1 MGHVHDVRRSPTG
14 TWVALGSDVMTA
26 IQITDTAA
34 EHIKALLAKNADA
47 IGIKLG
53 TETHGCSGLGYTVDY
68 VTDEDPECELVE
80 DKGVKVFV
88 DRKSLLF
95 LLGTQMDWED
105 SMFSTGFKFTN
116 PNEKGRC
123 GCGESFHV

>member
-1 MGHVHDVRRSPTG
+1 MAV
-14 TWVALGSDVMTA
+14 
-26 IQITDTAA
+26 INITDKAA
-34 EHIKALLAKNADA
+34 EHIQALLAKSETA

-53 TETHGCSGLGYTVDY
+53 TSTHGCSGLGYTVDY
-68 VTDEDPECELVE
+68 VEEADSADEMVE
-80 DKGVKVFV
+80 AKGVKIFV

-95 LLGTQMDWED
+95 LLGTEMDWED
-105 SMFSTGFKFTN
+105 SLFSTGFKFSN

>member
-1 MGHVHDVRRSPTG
+1 MMKSVIS
-14 TWVALGSDVMTA
+14 
-26 IQITDTAA
+26 ITDKAA
-34 EHIKALLAKNADA
+34 ERIRGLLAKSEGA

-68 VTDEDPECELVE
+68 VAEADTTLELVE
-80 DKGVKVFV
+80 DKGVKVYI

-95 LLGTQMDWED
+95 LLGTEMDWED

>member
-1 MGHVHDVRRSPTG
+1 MSGVIKITEKAADHIRGLLSKNEG
-14 TWVALGSDVMTA
+14 AL
-26 IQITDTAA
+26 
-34 EHIKALLAKNADA
+34 
-47 IGIKLG
+47 GIKLG

-68 VTDEDPECELVE
+68 ITEADDDLELVE
-80 DKGVKVFV
+80 DKGVKVFI

-95 LLGTQMDWED
+95 LLGTEMDWED
-105 SMFSTGFKFTN
+105 TMFSTGFKFRN

>member
-1 MGHVHDVRRSPTG
+1 MMSVIT
-14 TWVALGSDVMTA
+14 
-26 IQITDTAA
+26 ITDKAA
-34 EHIKALLAKNADA
+34 ERIQALLAKKEDA

-68 VTDEDPECELVE
+68 IAEADPELEMVE

-95 LLGTQMDWED
+95 LLGTEMDWED
-105 SMFSTGFKFTN
+105 TMFSTGFKFTN

>member
-1 MGHVHDVRRSPTG
+1 MASVIT
-14 TWVALGSDVMTA
+14 
-26 IQITDTAA
+26 ITDKAA
-34 EHIKALLAKNADA
+34 EHIKGLLAKNEAA

-53 TETHGCSGLGYTVDY
+53 TETHGCSGLGYTVNY
-68 VTDEDPECELVE
+68 VEAEETDLELVE

-95 LLGTQMDWED
+95 ILGTEMDWED

-123 GCGESFHV
+123 GCGESFHI

>member
-1 MGHVHDVRRSPTG
+1 MKS
-14 TWVALGSDVMTA
+14 A
-26 IQITDTAA
+26 IEITDKAA
-34 EHIKALLAKNADA
+34 EHIRALLAKNPGA
-47 IGIKLG
+47 IGLKLG

-68 VTDEDPECELVE
+68 VTAEDPDTEVVE

-105 SMFSTGFKFTN
+105 SMFSTGFKFSN

>member
-1 MGHVHDVRRSPTG
+1 MK
-14 TWVALGSDVMTA
+14 A
-26 IQITDTAA
+26 IQITDKAA
-34 EHIKALLAKNADA
+34 EHIKALLAKDPEAV
-47 IGIKLG
+47 GIKLG

-68 VTDEDPECELVE
+68 VKEVSSDDELVE

-105 SMFSTGFKFTN
+105 TMFSTGFKFSN

>member
-1 MGHVHDVRRSPTG
+1 
-14 TWVALGSDVMTA
+14 MTSA
-26 IQITDTAA
+26 ISITDKAA
-34 EHIKALLAKNADA
+34 EQLKSLLAKREDA
-47 IGIKLG
+47 VGIKLG

-68 VTDEDPECELVE
+68 VTEADPECELVE

-95 LLGTQMDWED
+95 ILGTQMDWED
-105 SMFSTGFKFTN
+105 TMFSTGFTFTN

>member
-1 MGHVHDVRRSPTG
+1 MAV
-14 TWVALGSDVMTA
+14 
-26 IQITDTAA
+26 INITDRAA
-34 EHIKALLAKNADA
+34 EHIRALLTKSETAV
-47 IGIKLG
+47 GIRLG
-53 TETHGCSGLGYTVDY
+53 TSTHGCSGLGYTVDY
-68 VTDEDPECELVE
+68 VETPDTADELIE

-95 LLGTQMDWED
+95 LLGTEMDWED
-105 SMFSTGFKFTN
+105 SLFSTGFKFSN

>member
-1 MGHVHDVRRSPTG
+1 MAS
-14 TWVALGSDVMTA
+14 A
-26 IQITDTAA
+26 ITITDKAA
-34 EHIKALLAKNADA
+34 AHIKGLLAKNESA

-68 VTDEDPECELVE
+68 VEEVSAEDELVE
-80 DKGVKVFV
+80 HNGVKVFI
-88 DRKSLLF
+88 DRKALLF
-95 LLGTQMDWED
+95 LLGTEMDWED
-105 SMFSTGFKFTN
+105 TMFSTGFKFSN

>member
-1 MGHVHDVRRSPTG
+1 MAVID
-14 TWVALGSDVMTA
+14 
-26 IQITDTAA
+26 ITDKAA
-34 EHIKALLAKNADA
+34 DRIRSLLAKSEGA

-68 VTDEDPECELVE
+68 VEKAEPDLELVE

-105 SMFSTGFKFTN
+105 TTFSTGFKFTN

>member
-1 MGHVHDVRRSPTG
+1 MK
-14 TWVALGSDVMTA
+14 A
-26 IQITDTAA
+26 IQITDKAA
-34 EHIKALLAKNADA
+34 EHIKALLVKAPDA
-47 IGIKLG
+47 VGIKLG

-68 VTDEDPECELVE
+68 VKEVSNEYELVE

-105 SMFSTGFKFTN
+105 TLFSTGFKFTN

>member
-1 MGHVHDVRRSPTG
+1 MSVIS
-14 TWVALGSDVMTA
+14 
-26 IQITDTAA
+26 ITDKAA
-34 EHIKALLAKNADA
+34 ERIKSLLDKSGDA

-68 VTDEDPECELVE
+68 VSEHEPELELVE

-95 LLGTQMDWED
+95 LLGTEMDWED
-105 SMFSTGFKFTN
+105 TMFSTGFKFTN

>member
-1 MGHVHDVRRSPTG
+1 MPS
-14 TWVALGSDVMTA
+14 A
-26 IQITDTAA
+26 IQITDRAA
-34 EHIKALLAKNADA
+34 EHIKGLLSKNDSA
-47 IGIKLG
+47 IGLKLG
-53 TETHGCSGLGYTVDY
+53 TETHGCSGLGYTIDY
-68 VTDEDPECELVE
+68 VTEENDELELVE
-80 DKGVKVFV
+80 HNGVKVFV

-123 GCGESFHV
+123 GCGESFHVE

>member
-1 MGHVHDVRRSPTG
+1 MKS
-14 TWVALGSDVMTA
+14 A
-26 IQITDTAA
+26 INITDKAA
-34 EHIKALLAKNADA
+34 EHIKGLLAKSDGA

-68 VTDEDPECELVE
+68 VSEAESDLELVE
-80 DKGVKVFV
+80 DKGVKVYI

-95 LLGTQMDWED
+95 LLGTEMDWED
-105 SMFSTGFKFTN
+105 SMFSTGFKFSN

>member
-1 MGHVHDVRRSPTG
+1 MS
-14 TWVALGSDVMTA
+14 A
-26 IQITDTAA
+26 IRITDKAA
-34 EHIKALLAKNADA
+34 EHIQALLAKKEGAV
-47 IGIKLG
+47 GIRLG
-53 TETHGCSGLGYTVDY
+53 TSTHGCSGLGYTVDY
-68 VTDEDPECELVE
+68 VEEPSTEDELVE
-80 DKGVKVFV
+80 DKGVKVYV

-95 LLGTQMDWED
+95 LLGTEMDWED

>member
-1 MGHVHDVRRSPTG
+1 MAS
-14 TWVALGSDVMTA
+14 A
-26 IQITDTAA
+26 ITITDKAA
-34 EHIKALLAKNADA
+34 EHIKGLLAKNENAV
-47 IGIKLG
+47 GIKLG

-68 VTDEDPECELVE
+68 VEEISDDDELVE
-80 DKGVKVFV
+80 HNGVKVYV
-88 DRKSLLF
+88 DRKALLF

-105 SMFSTGFKFTN
+105 TMFSTGFKFSN

>member
-1 MGHVHDVRRSPTG
+1 
-14 TWVALGSDVMTA
+14 VAV
-26 IQITDTAA
+26 INITDKAA
-34 EHIKALLAKNADA
+34 DHIRALLAKSENAV
-47 IGIKLG
+47 GIRLG
-53 TETHGCSGLGYTVDY
+53 TSKHGCSGLGYTVDY
-68 VTDEDPECELVE
+68 VSEPSADDELVE

>member
-1 MGHVHDVRRSPTG
+1 MAV
-14 TWVALGSDVMTA
+14 
-26 IQITDTAA
+26 INITDKAA
-34 EHIKALLAKNADA
+34 DHIRALLAKSDNAV
-47 IGIKLG
+47 GIRLG
-53 TETHGCSGLGYTVDY
+53 TSKHGCSGLGYTVDY
-68 VTDEDPECELVE
+68 VSEPSADDELVE

>member
-1 MGHVHDVRRSPTG
+1 MS
-14 TWVALGSDVMTA
+14 A
-26 IQITDTAA
+26 ITVTDTAA
-34 EHIKALLAKNADA
+34 EHIRALLAKNADA
-47 IGIKLG
+47 IGIRLG
-53 TETHGCSGLGYTVDY
+53 TSTHGCSGMGYTVDY
-68 VTDEDPECELVE
+68 VETPSDDDELVE
-80 DKGVKVFV
+80 TQGLKIYV

-95 LLGTQMDWED
+95 ILGTEMDWEN

>member
-1 MGHVHDVRRSPTG
+1 MSVIT
-14 TWVALGSDVMTA
+14 
-26 IQITDTAA
+26 ITDKAA
-34 EHIKALLAKNADA
+34 ERIQALLAKKEDA

-68 VTDEDPECELVE
+68 IAETDPELEMVE

-95 LLGTQMDWED
+95 LLGTEMDWED
-105 SMFSTGFKFTN
+105 TMFSTGFKFTN

>member
-1 MGHVHDVRRSPTG
+1 MSV
-14 TWVALGSDVMTA
+14 
-26 IQITDTAA
+26 ITITEKAA
-34 EHIKALLAKNADA
+34 EHIRALLASKESAV
-47 IGIKLG
+47 GIRLG
-53 TETHGCSGLGYTVDY
+53 TSTHGCSGLGYTVDY
-68 VTDEDPECELVE
+68 VEEPNAADELVE

-105 SMFSTGFKFTN
+105 SMFSTGFKFSN